1 MCLACDVTLCST
13 QVAMLCAVGPQ
24 LEPVSMHLPAG
35 LLSPGEPDEATRL
48 QLDLDAEL
56 AQLFI
61 ALGLPGLAQLGTGV
75 LWAEAAEGNVA
86 FQTGA

>member
-1 MCLACDVTLCST
+1 MQHDV
-13 QVAMLCAVGPQ
+13 AKLCAPNCS
-24 LEPVSMHLPAG
+24 LPAWRLPAG
-35 LLSPGEPDEATRL
+35 LLTPGEPDEATRL

-56 AQLFI
+56 AQLFR

>member
-1 MCLACDVTLCST
+1 MCSACDNNLCST
-13 QVAMLCAVGPQ
+13 KWPCCVLWGPEWS
-24 LEPVSMHLPAG
+24 LLALRLPAG
-35 LLSPGEPDEATRL
+35 LPSLGEPDEATRL

-61 ALGLPGLAQLGTGV
+61 ALGLPGLAQLGNGAV
-75 LWAEAAEGNVA
+75 WAEAAEGDVV